1 MGWSP
6 LSPGHVV
13 CRTLATRG
21 DDGEVN
27 SVPRL
32 VATDLDG
39 TIVRHDGTVSA
50 RVLEAFAAAS
60 VAGARI
66 VFVTGRPPR
75 WMGAVAEAT
84 GHTGVGICA
93 NGAYV
98 YDMHDEE
105 VLETFAMSIDVA
117 GHATRRVREVLPG
130 AAFGME
136 TVTGFGHEEHYHPRW
151 NPDPLLGVGPI
162 ESLFTDEIAKL
173 LVRDDSALG
182 DDMLARTAPV
192 LQGVVEVTHSN
203 VQDSLLEL
211 SALGVTK
218 ATTLARLAARW
229 GIEQHEVIAF
239 GDMPN
244 DLDMLKWAGR
254 GYAVGNAHPSVL
266 AAADEHAPSI
276 HDDGVALVLERLLG
290 L

>member
-1 MGWSP
+1 
-6 LSPGHVV
+6 
-13 CRTLATRG
+13 
-21 DDGEVN
+21 
-27 SVPRL
+27 
-32 VATDLDG
+32 
-39 TIVRHDGTVSA
+39 
-50 RVLEAFAAAS
+50 
-60 VAGARI
+60 
-66 VFVTGRPPR
+66 
-75 WMGAVAEAT
+75 
-84 GHTGVGICA
+84 VGICA

-105 VLETFAMSIDVA
+105 VLETFAMSVDVA
-117 GHATRRVREVLPG
+117 VDATRRVREVLPR

-136 TVTGFGHEEHYHPRW
+136 TLTGFGHEENYHPRW

-173 LVRDDSALG
+173 LVRDDSIMG
-182 DDMLARTAPV
+182 DDMLALTAPV
-192 LQGVVEVTHSN
+192 LQSVVEVTHSN
-203 VQDSLLEL
+203 VHDSLLEL

-218 ATTLARLAARW
+218 ATTLALLAARW
-229 GIEQHEVIAF
+229 GIGQHEVIAF

-276 HDDGVALVLERLLG
+276 HDDGVAQVVERLLA